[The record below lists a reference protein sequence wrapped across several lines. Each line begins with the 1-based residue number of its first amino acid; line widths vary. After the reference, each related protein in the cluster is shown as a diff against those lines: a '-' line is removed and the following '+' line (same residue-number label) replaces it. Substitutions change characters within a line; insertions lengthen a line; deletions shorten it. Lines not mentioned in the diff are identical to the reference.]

1 MRKDISVETL
11 SRKEGIRL
19 NKSKLARQYG
29 CCWKTIDRRL
39 NPEKYKKKCSEK
51 KKRIYTSKL
60 DDYKA
65 LIESKV
71 SEGNIPATGI
81 FTLLKIK
88 YGYTGGYGIVRNY
101 VRKVKADITN
111 ILTIRFET
119 IPGYQSQVDW
129 KETLTLTSTEGI
141 KYTVNIFLMV
151 LGYSRMKYIEL
162 TTDKTQATFERAL
175 INSFEYFGGT
185 TAEILFDNMKTVVD
199 HAKSDYRHVV
209 LNNSAVQF
217 AKDANFKIITCL
229 SFRPQTKGKV
239 ETLAKIM
246 NRLKAFDHEFKDL
259 EELDKI
265 VKALMKELNYEE
277 KSQATNE
284 IPCIRFEKEKEY
296 LTPVNIDL
304 LKSNIL
310 HNDRQYKVTKES
322 MITYKGI
329 KYSVPTEYVGKYIS
343 VNEDIECIHL
353 YFNTKLIRSY
363 KKDEK
368 FRYNYKKSDYLDILE
383 HSDISAYG
391 KEKLI
396 ENINNQDL
404 RSLNEINIEEDDY
417 YA

>member
-11 SRKEGIRL
+11 SRKEGIKL

-39 NPEKYKKKCSEK
+39 NPKKYKKKGSEK
-51 KKRIYTSKL
+51 KRVYTSKL
-60 DDYKA
+60 DPYKA
-65 LIESKV
+65 LVESKV
-71 SEGNIPATGI
+71 KEGSIPATGI
-81 FTLLKIK
+81 FELLKIK
-88 YGYTGGYGIVRNY
+88 YNYTGSYGTVRNY
-101 VRKVKADITN
+101 VRKIKTEIKN

-119 IPGYQSQVDW
+119 IPGYQAQVDW
-129 KETLTLTSTEGI
+129 KETLTLTSIEGI
-141 KYTVNIFLMV
+141 KYTINIFLIV

-185 TAEILFDNMKTVVD
+185 TEEILFDNMKTVVD

-209 LNNSAVQF
+209 LNNSVVQF
-217 AKDANFKIITCL
+217 AKDANFKIVTCL
-229 SFRPQTKGKV
+229 AFRPQTKGKV
-239 ETLAKIM
+239 ETVAKIM
-246 NRLKAFDHEFKDL
+246 NRLKAFDHEFKNLDDL
-259 EELDKI
+259 DEI
-265 VKALMKELNYEE
+265 VKTLMNELNYKE

-284 IPCIRFEKEKEY
+284 IPSIRFEKEKEY

-310 HNDRQYKVTKES
+310 HKNRQYKVTKES

-329 KYSVPTEYVGKYIS
+329 KYSVPIDYVGKNIS

-363 KKDEK
+363 KKDEQY
-368 FRYNYKKSDYLDILE
+368 RYNYKKSDYLDIIE
-383 HSDISAYG
+383 HTDISEYG
-391 KEKLI
+391 KERLI

-404 RSLNEINIEEDDY
+404 RSLNEINIEEDD
-417 YA
+417 